1 MMRYCRSDCPHSDAG
16 RAIYPCSSDGEEDRE
31 RYDLRVGRTKWGRG
45 RRKQSWQQES
55 DRGGGSGEENE
66 YEDSDFSKC

>member
-1 MMRYCRSDCPHSDAG
+1 
-16 RAIYPCSSDGEEDRE
+16 
-31 RYDLRVGRTKWGRG
+31 LRVSRTKWGRG

-55 DRGGGSGEENE
+55 DGSEGSGEENE